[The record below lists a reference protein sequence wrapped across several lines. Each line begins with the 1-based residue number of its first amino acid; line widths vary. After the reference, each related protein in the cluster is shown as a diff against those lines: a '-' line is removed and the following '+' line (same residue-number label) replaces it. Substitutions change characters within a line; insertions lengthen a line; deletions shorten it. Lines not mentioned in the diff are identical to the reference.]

1 MSTKKSPKSKP
12 IVRHRLIR
20 LIIAHLLCAIH
31 MGLSIYVLYTIKV
44 KTQFYF
50 IPLFGTI
57 FFAIEAILS
66 LVCYRGKE
74 FFRGF
79 SVLVFVYSTTIVAS
93 IWVLEL
99 HRIKELRNDAWK
111 TIPISFHNFPVRFG
125 QSPGTFVD
133 PNYLLQNFKYIWSQ
147 IEIQVYLFLLLI
159 LRALLPKQASISYF
173 GKTDLLFKYFATG
186 MDLLDFIDLLTYP
199 QLYFNDRLV
208 YATLIVWSISCF
220 QFVVYVP
227 EVKNNKIKELHSFL
241 TNSLLTT
248 FLMDIPFLAV
258 RLYAMLGCGKHD
270 YTSYFFVFKNIVI
283 ILLQMARIQAIIAE
297 RSQHR
302 KEELA
307 SLTYKPQAPF
317 NTRISAN
324 QSSASSSSTNNRA
337 AARVIFSN
345 YWQNNQQRR
354 TPVDISLNKTSNI
367 SNV

>member
-1 MSTKKSPKSKP
+1 MSTTKNKP
-12 IVRHRLIR
+12 IVRHRLVR
-20 LIIAHLLCAIH
+20 LILAHLLCAIH

-57 FFAIEAILS
+57 FFGLEAILS

-79 SVLVFVYSTTIVAS
+79 SVLVFVYSATIIAS

-99 HRIKELRNDAWK
+99 HRINELKKDAWK
-111 TIPISFHNFPVRFG
+111 TVPISFHNFPIRFG
-125 QSPGTFVD
+125 QSPGTMTD
-133 PNYLLQNFKYIWSQ
+133 PKYLLQNFKYIWSQ

-159 LRALLPKQASISYF
+159 LRALLPKQDSISHF

-186 MDLLDFIDLLTYP
+186 MDLLDFIDLLAYP
-199 QLYFNDRLV
+199 QLYFSERLV
-208 YATLIVWSISCF
+208 YATLIVWSISCL
-220 QFVVYVP
+220 QFVIYVP
-227 EVKNNKIKELHSFL
+227 EVKKNKLKEIHSFL

-248 FLMDIPFLAV
+248 FLMDVPFLAV

-270 YTSYFFVFKNIVI
+270 YTSYFFVFKNIVL
-283 ILLQMARIQAIIAE
+283 ILLQIARIQAIAAE

-302 KEELA
+302 REELA
-307 SLTYKPQAPF
+307 SLTYKPQPPF
-317 NTRISAN
+317 NTRTSAHH
-324 QSSASSSSTNNRA
+324 SSASSAAAEKRA
-337 AARVIFSN
+337 AGARIILSN

-354 TPVDISLNKTSNI
+354 PDDAPLSKTSNI

>member
-1 MSTKKSPKSKP
+1 MKNTKSKP

-20 LIIAHLLCAIH
+20 LIIAHILCAIH

-57 FFAIEAILS
+57 FFAVEAILS
-66 LVCYRGKE
+66 LICYQCRE

-79 SVLVFVYSTTIVAS
+79 SVLVFVYSTTIIAS

-99 HRIKELRNDAWK
+99 HRINELKQDAWK
-111 TIPISFHNFPVRFG
+111 TIPISFYSFPIRFG
-125 QSPGTFVD
+125 QSPGTMVD
-133 PNYLLQNFKYIWSQ
+133 PKYLLQNFKYIWSQ

-159 LRALLPKQASISYF
+159 LRALLPKQHSVSYF
-173 GKTDLLFKYFATG
+173 GKTDILFKYFATG
-186 MDLLDFIDLLTYP
+186 MDLLDFIDLLAYP
-199 QLYFNDRLV
+199 QLYFNTRLV
-208 YATLIVWSISCF
+208 YATLTVWSISCL
-220 QFVVYVP
+220 QFVIYVP

-248 FLMDIPFLAV
+248 FLMDIPFITV
-258 RLYAMLGCGKHD
+258 RLYAILGCGKHD
-270 YTSYFFVFKNIVI
+270 YTSYFFIFKNIVV

-307 SLTYKPQAPF
+307 KLTYKPQPPF
-317 NTRISAN
+317 NTRISAH
-324 QSSASSSSTNNRA
+324 QSSASSSSLSKNNGSG
-337 AARVIFSN
+337 ARIIFSN
-345 YWQNNQQRR
+345 YWQNNQQRQ
-354 TPVDISLNKTSNI
+354 PGDGGLSKASNF